1 MNIQIFGLQEV
12 LRLPKKAERWFKER
26 RIKYQYIDL
35 ANKGLSAG
43 EYRSVRAAVGYDA
56 LVDRDCIDYRE
67 LGIDYLLPQAAE
79 EKLLESPAFPGAYR
93 PQRQAGHR
101 GLLPPTCGRLGN
113 NALPAPSWC
122 WLFLTQGILHRHHG
136 VVLSPHPSAAP
147 AP

>member
-1 MNIQIFGLQEV
+1 MNIQIFGL
-12 LRLPKKAERWFKER
+12 RKSFDTKKAERWFKER

-67 LGIDYLLPQAAE
+67 LGIEYLLPQAAE
-79 EKLLESPAFPGAYR
+79 EKLLEYQLFRVLSSATASR
-93 PQRQAGHR
+93 PPWATA
-101 GLLPPTCGRLGN
+101 PMCGRLGN

-122 WLFLTQGILHRHHG
+122 WLFLTHRDSPPSPRRST
-136 VVLSPHPSAAP
+136 LPHPSAAP

>member
-1 MNIQIFGLQEV
+1 MNIQIFGL
-12 LRLPKKAERWFKER
+12 RKSFDTKKAERWFKER

-79 EKLLESPAFPGAYR
+79 EKLLEYQLFRVPIVRNMASRPPWAYC
-93 PQRQAGHR
+93 P
-101 GLLPPTCGRLGN
+101 LTCGQT
-113 NALPAPSWC
+113 WE
-122 WLFLTQGILHRHHG
+122 
-136 VVLSPHPSAAP
+136 
-147 AP
+147 